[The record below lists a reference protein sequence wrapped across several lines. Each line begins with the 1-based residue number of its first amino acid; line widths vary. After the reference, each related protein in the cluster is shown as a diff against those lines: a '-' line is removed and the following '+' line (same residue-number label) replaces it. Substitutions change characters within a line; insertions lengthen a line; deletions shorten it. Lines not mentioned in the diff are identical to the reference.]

1 MIKRI
6 RHYTIYIF
14 FFSITSFNFNLH
26 AKVIPDFS
34 ELADELIP
42 SVVSVS
48 VMISRDVSPNRP
60 VAPQF
65 PPSSPFEDFFRDF
78 FERRGVPAPPP
89 RQRRNETAAG
99 SGFIIDKSGYIVT
112 NNHVIA
118 NSVL

>member
-6 RHYTIYIF
+6 RYITIHF
-14 FFSITSFNFNLH
+14 FFLILLPLNFNLH

-34 ELADELIP
+34 DLADELIP

-65 PPSSPFEDFFRDF
+65 PPGSPFEDFFEIFLR
-78 FERRGVPAPPP
+78 EEEYQEIH
-89 RQRRNETAAG
+89 RQDREEMKQQQVQV
-99 SGFIIDKSGYIVT
+99 SSLT
-112 NNHVIA
+112 NLVI
-118 NSVL
+118 